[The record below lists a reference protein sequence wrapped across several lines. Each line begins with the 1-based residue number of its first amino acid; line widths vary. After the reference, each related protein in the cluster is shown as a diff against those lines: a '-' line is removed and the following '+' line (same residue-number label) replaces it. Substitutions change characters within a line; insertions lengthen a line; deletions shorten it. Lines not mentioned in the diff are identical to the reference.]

1 MSSPASLAKHPLHPI
16 LVSLPIGL
24 WVFSCVSDFIHIMG
38 WGGVIWSEVA
48 FYTLAGGMVGA
59 FLAAIPGLIDYT
71 SLTNPLVKRRATMHM
86 ALMVT
91 AMALFAVSLWVR
103 AQYGLND
110 GLAQI
115 FSGIGLVVLGVAGW
129 FGGELVY
136 VHGVAVEPQHEAA
149 RKAGGK
155 QSRKLRLV

>member
-24 WVFSCVSDFIHIMG
+24 WAFSCVSDFIHTMG
-38 WGGVIWSEVA
+38 WGGVVWSEVA
-48 FYTLAGGMVGA
+48 FYTLAGGVVGA

-110 GLAQI
+110 SLAKL
-115 FSGIGLVVLGVAGW
+115 FSGIGLVVLSVAGW
-129 FGGELVY
+129 CGGELVY
-136 VHGVAVEPQHEAA
+136 VHGVAVEPQQEAG
-149 RKAGGK
+149 RKARGT